1 MPEKRT
7 SLARDGHSTR
17 RSHSRHSAG
26 VLQAHAQHKQA
37 SRRTQHQLRIDAT
50 MASSAALEPQVNIA
64 GLTNASIGMATFS
77 KGCLCPG
84 DKRTEAAACQQ
95 QVQCNHSAWVVA
107 NAPQPGAAGQTRTSK
122 PQHVGNRNS
131 DKKTTQNIQTTSTAQ
146 SSQNGE
152 NKLYQTLLSPLPTGI
167 TARRAP
173 PSLLWPTLNP
183 AMRSN
188 VVQNGSSPQMAT
200 AQAPTTFAAIKASQH
215 AIHQPMPHDEH
226 AACWS

>member
-50 MASSAALEPQVNIA
+50 MASSAALEPQVKTVR
-64 GLTNASIGMATFS
+64 LTNASIGMATFS

-84 DKRTEAAACQQ
+84 DKRTGVAAWQQ

-122 PQHVGNRNS
+122 PQHNGNRNS

-152 NKLYQTLLSPLPTGI
+152 TS
-167 TARRAP
+167 
-173 PSLLWPTLNP
+173 
-183 AMRSN
+183 
-188 VVQNGSSPQMAT
+188 
-200 AQAPTTFAAIKASQH
+200 FIK
-215 AIHQPMPHDEH
+215 P
-226 AACWS
+226 C

>member
-1 MPEKRT
+1 
-7 SLARDGHSTR
+7 
-17 RSHSRHSAG
+17 
-26 VLQAHAQHKQA
+26 
-37 SRRTQHQLRIDAT
+37 

-84 DKRTEAAACQQ
+84 DKRTGVAAWQQ

-122 PQHVGNRNS
+122 PQHNGNRNS

-167 TARRAP
+167 TARRVPFPACSGP
-173 PSLLWPTLNP
+173 PSTLRCGAMLYKTDHHHRWQLRKPLLPLPPSKPANMPYTNP
-183 AMRSN
+183 CLTMSTQH
-188 VVQNGSSPQMAT
+188 VGHSSKATTTRFKTSPHGKPQ
-200 AQAPTTFAAIKASQH
+200 
-215 AIHQPMPHDEH
+215 
-226 AACWS
+226 